1 MRSNG
6 KWAERVKHELINLES
21 YDPDSGVSPKNY
33 LIDRLQVDR
42 VWEQANPW
50 RRTEQGRLEGLGEE
64 DPVNQSWCNM
74 LYKFPCKSRARK
86 HRDALRAVRDQEK
99 LSIEHRK
106 AEADIIRAKTERE
119 IVVGEQRLRTRMAAH
134 AKAASKKMEGFDY
147 TSDAEWVYHNLPLEE
162 PNLETAP
169 SPGAIGLLGLALD
182 DPKHFYRQYGPK
194 MLTGQGED
202 DEDVSSEKKTT
213 RARLDMF
220 ESFVADCQKKT
231 KVLEDGEKERGA
243 NQLENGRSR
252 RRNTHSITLL
262 HPI

>member
-1 MRSNG
+1 MEPNG
-6 KWAERVKHELINLES
+6 KWVKKLKQELIDLES

-42 VWEQANPW
+42 VWEEANSW
-50 RRTEQGRLEGLGEE
+50 RRAEKKRLEGLGGE
-64 DPVNQSWCNM
+64 DPANQSWCNT
-74 LYKFPCKSRARK
+74 LYQFPCRSTARDQK
-86 HRDALRAVRDQEK
+86 RVLRTLKNQEK
-99 LSIEHRK
+99 LSIAHNK
-106 AEADIIRAKTERE
+106 AEAEVIRAKTERE
-119 IVVGEQRLRTRMAAH
+119 VVVEEKRLRTRMAAH
-134 AKAASKKMEGFDY
+134 AKTASKKMEGFEY

-162 PNLETAP
+162 PNLDTAP

-194 MLTGQGED
+194 TLTGQGED
-202 DEDVSSEKKTT
+202 DEDVLSEKKTT
-213 RARLDMF
+213 KERLDMF

>member
-6 KWAERVKHELINLES
+6 KWAERFKHELINLES

-134 AKAASKKMEGFDY
+134 AKAASKKMEG
-147 TSDAEWVYHNLPLEE
+147 
-162 PNLETAP
+162 
-169 SPGAIGLLGLALD
+169 LALD

-213 RARLDMF
+213 RERLDMF

-231 KVLEDGEKERGA
+231 KILEDGEKERGA
-243 NQLENGRSR
+243 SQLENGRSR